1 MDKVGALAVRER
13 RPAGRKLWHDIQ
25 ITERLCGGEGCRDEE
40 EEVYVK
46 FVVMADPQLGFL
58 HNNTD
63 WSEEAARLR
72 LVLDHALKEHKP
84 TFVIIVG
91 DMAQKF
97 PEQEN
102 QEIRVQQVEEFISTV
117 QRVAAQHAHTDILTV
132 CGNHDVGNRPSTDT
146 VERHEQVFGDSY
158 YTFRCGADMLGV
170 VLNTCLMFDDMNVLQ
185 EQQDQMVWLERILE
199 ENREMKHKIVFGHHP
214 FFVQAVDEPDELGDT
229 FVPFVN
235 KLVPLSHFHIPLA
248 RRMPLL
254 NLLERYGVRYSFH
267 GHTHYN
273 KIVRSGSFEQVITT
287 ATGVQLGND
296 KPGYRVV
303 RIYKDGRIDTTEF
316 VTVLPHVEY

>member
-1 MDKVGALAVRER
+1 MY
-13 RPAGRKLWHDIQ
+13 
-25 ITERLCGGEGCRDEE
+25 LCT
-40 EEVYVK
+40 VYWLYTYVCIVHCLYIECVK
-46 FVVMADPQLGFL
+46 DCLC
-58 HNNTD
+58 
-63 WSEEAARLR
+63 
-72 LVLDHALKEHKP
+72 
-84 TFVIIVG
+84 
-91 DMAQKF
+91 
-97 PEQEN
+97 
-102 QEIRVQQVEEFISTV
+102 
-117 QRVAAQHAHTDILTV
+117 V
-132 CGNHDVGNRPSTDT
+132 CV
-146 VERHEQVFGDSY
+146 
-158 YTFRCGADMLGV
+158 C
-170 VLNTCLMFDDMNVLQ
+170 
-185 EQQDQMVWLERILE
+185 I
-199 ENREMKHKIVFGHHP
+199 EMKHKIVFGHHP